1 MLNQLQSRCSIS
13 KSVLPSRVY
22 VITDFHRLHFCRCYC
37 VHVSFINS
45 YSLVVLSCRCRTERN
60 AKPNNVTQRERIGR
74 AIVLGAARPVL
85 WLGYSKSGS
94 YHWLFNGTRCISN
107 THWRTRKSS
116 IDILRL
122 RRRTYIGL
130 KSATSIG
137 NLLEITRPANIFF
150 FLSVFFEMLSDDRL
164 WKIFEYCRHTCETEW
179 AVRMAGWSVHII

>member
-1 MLNQLQSRCSIS
+1 VTFSGKISSLYLLSCDITISIQFSFASKNIVRVTSYLHRHTRNGNECLNKLQSRCSIS

-85 WLGYSKSGS
+85 
-94 YHWLFNGTRCISN
+94 
-107 THWRTRKSS
+107 
-116 IDILRL
+116 
-122 RRRTYIGL
+122 
-130 KSATSIG
+130 
-137 NLLEITRPANIFF
+137 
-150 FLSVFFEMLSDDRL
+150 
-164 WKIFEYCRHTCETEW
+164 
-179 AVRMAGWSVHII
+179 